1 MAEVPGARTV
11 GVLPPNETIL
21 KPGQFQTLARTLK
34 CMADVAGPYIMIEN
48 GRISTS
54 DLTCIAD
61 ADLSKLRINI
71 IPMNIYADKNN
82 LRNLGQLNGGR
93 DVRIY
98 YDGTAGKY
106 FANNGHR
113 EMVIGVKADDAVAP
127 PKLTL
132 TNSEST
138 PVSGFKVP
146 PLRQFIGKTE
156 KVCLR
161 LYDGQLEQ
169 VVREDGSVLTLK
181 PEGAFAFEGTAPD
194 LTLRVGKPFKLKMGD
209 EMKIEVG
216 KIDEDYYVE
225 TTTKVSFN
233 VYVRVVEK
241 ADVELAEIH

>member
-1 MAEVPGARTV
+1 MGEQPGARTV
-11 GVLPPNETIL
+11 GVLPPNGTIL
-21 KPGQFQTLARTLK
+21 KPGQFQTLTRTLK
-34 CMADVAGPYIMIEN
+34 CMADVAGPHIMIEN

-71 IPMNIYADKNN
+71 IPMNIYADKKI
-82 LRNLGQLNGGR
+82 LRDLGQLNSGK

-113 EMVIGVKADDAVAP
+113 QMVIGVKADDAVAP

-132 TNSEST
+132 TRSASA

-146 PLRQFIGKTE
+146 PLRQFLGKTE
-156 KVCLR
+156 KVWLR

-169 VVREDGSVLTLK
+169 VMREDGNGFTLK
-181 PEGAFAFEGTAPD
+181 PEGEFAFVGKVPD

-216 KIDEDYYVE
+216 KIGEDYYVE
-225 TTTKVSFN
+225 TTTEISFN
-233 VYVRVVEK
+233 VNVRVVEK